1 MHLKGKIPNLKTDVD
16 CFNIDKS
23 LDGQEYK
30 QAIRSHLTVIQS
42 VSIVTVASVLL
53 VAVEAVIVRFVQQT
67 RGRGGQTLDS
77 VRVLGVLVVSL
88 VLLGLGAGVSVCCFN
103 YRWKVT
109 IISSLC
115 VTYYILSHLNIEKLY
130 IFKYLLI

>member
-1 MHLKGKIPNLKTDVD
+1 MHLKGKMPNLKTDVD

-53 VAVEAVIVRFVQQT
+53 VAVEAVIVRSAEQ
-67 RGRGGQTLDS
+67 
-77 VRVLGVLVVSL
+77 
-88 VLLGLGAGVSVCCFN
+88 
-103 YRWKVT
+103 
-109 IISSLC
+109 
-115 VTYYILSHLNIEKLY
+115 
-130 IFKYLLI
+130 KY